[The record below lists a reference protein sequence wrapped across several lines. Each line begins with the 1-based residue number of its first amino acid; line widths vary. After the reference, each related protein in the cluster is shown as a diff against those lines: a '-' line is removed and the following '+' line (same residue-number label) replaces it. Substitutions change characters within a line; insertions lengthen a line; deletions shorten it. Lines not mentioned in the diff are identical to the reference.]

1 MNTQRQTRGI
11 LTILPIALRP
21 MAIALAACTGV
32 LYSQGS
38 AAKACSEAVLG
49 EYKREIMEATA
60 NEAAR
65 EAVTALESAA
75 IDCNSPPYW
84 QALGDAQRL
93 LSEATQA
100 DSDPGQIALEAYGNA
115 FSTARA
121 EQDDKAGA
129 QAARSI
135 ADLGLENGDPLKAQ
149 NWLIVANRLDPEHPE
164 LPDLQSRLDAAR
176 DQLSANEIDTGL
188 SQTRGIGTVN
198 SLLGGKVSS
207 NAFWDPEDE
216 SSGGS
221 ATVSGSVTTPTAAAS
236 GEVTIDIPIRFDSNS
251 TELTGETAENVRNL
265 AGVLSTKSA
274 ESRVALTGHADVRG
288 DADYN
293 QALSLAR
300 AEAIRDLLI
309 SAKPGL
315 KGRIDAIGA
324 GETSPIDLGDS
335 PRSHANNRRLEVS
348 VIAPDS

>member
-1 MNTQRQTRGI
+1 MRILRLYRGI
-11 LTILPIALRP
+11 SIHFLTPAR
-21 MAIALAACTGV
+21 ALATALSAFVGLGFSPGTAAQNCTD
-32 LYSQGS
+32 GS
-38 AAKACSEAVLG
+38 LDSYMQEVATAGAA
-49 EYKREIMEATA
+49 A
-60 NEAAR
+60 NEAVA
-65 EAVTALESAA
+65 TLESAA
-75 IDCNSPPYW
+75 ANCDSPEYW

-93 LSEATQA
+93 LSEATPA
-100 DSDPGQIALEAYGNA
+100 DSNLGQKALEAYGNA

-129 QAARSI
+129 TAARAI

-149 NWLIVANRLDPEHPE
+149 NWLVVADRLDPDHPE
-164 LPDLQSRLDAAR
+164 LPELQSRLDAAR

-216 SSGGS
+216 SAGGG
-221 ATVSGSVTTPTAAAS
+221 ATVTGSVTAPITAAT

-265 AGVLSTKSA
+265 AAVLSTKSV

-293 QALSLAR
+293 QVLSLAR

-309 SAKPGL
+309 SAEPGL
-315 KGRIDAIGA
+315 EGRIDAIGA

-348 VIAPDS
+348 VTDPDS